1 MTEEIKSAL
10 HEHYKTMRKMHLIG
24 LPSRCIQKSF
34 EELIYGVMRRDSWRP
49 THISSLAIEEILV
62 GNKRNVQRAHGV
74 MNDRLDRHKRTENI
88 LTGKEQSFDKWFK
101 FFVDNDKTVL
111 ITRKEHNEKIEFKYE
126 DLVPL
131 PEWSEGLFE
140 NSGFSVRIR
149 KGKECEWLR
158 KIDI

>member
-1 MTEEIKSAL
+1 
-10 HEHYKTMRKMHLIG
+10 
-24 LPSRCIQKSF
+24 
-34 EELIYGVMRRDSWRP
+34 
-49 THISSLAIEEILV
+49 
-62 GNKRNVQRAHGV
+62 